1 MILRDDTWRKNQG
14 NTLTTSDNRN
24 EPSGAGLFDE
34 GCIIGDL
41 DLSRDGFQN
50 VLEKTYPAA
59 ARDFIWQWF
68 FPQKGL
74 MLKPGTKE
82 YRRYHLHESQA
93 QEALKKGIDHTM
105 SDERILGDSEFV
117 ESVPAQANEEYER
130 RYELKLRGFD
140 LERIAERVAE
150 LYGIGKEE
158 VFSKGRQREKVKARS
173 LLCYWAVREAGISL
187 RTLAG
192 RLGISGPGVGYA
204 VERGAALVRE
214 NNYALM
220 K

>member
-1 MILRDDTWRKNQG
+1 
-14 NTLTTSDNRN
+14 
-24 EPSGAGLFDE
+24 LF
-34 GCIIGDL
+34 
-41 DLSRDGFQN
+41 
-50 VLEKTYPAA
+50 V
-59 ARDFIWQWF
+59 
-68 FPQKGL
+68 
-74 MLKPGTKE
+74 
-82 YRRYHLHESQA
+82 
-93 QEALKKGIDHTM
+93 IDHIM

-117 ESVPAQANEEYER
+117 ESVLAQALGMKEKQRKRYER

-158 VFSKGRQREKVKARS
+158 VFSKGRQREKVKGRS

-187 RTLAG
+187 WTLAG

-204 VERGAALVRE
+204 VERGVALVRE

>member
-1 MILRDDTWRKNQG
+1 VKEGVEHGRREE
-14 NTLTTSDNRN
+14 LT
-24 EPSGAGLFDE
+24 GGGLIRSLGGWSE
-34 GCIIGDL
+34 ARR
-41 DLSRDGFQN
+41 SR
-50 VLEKTYPAA
+50 E
-59 ARDFIWQWF
+59 
-68 FPQKGL
+68 
-74 MLKPGTKE
+74 
-82 YRRYHLHESQA
+82 
-93 QEALKKGIDHTM
+93 KGIDHIM

-117 ESVPAQANEEYER
+117 ESVLAQANEEYER

-150 LYGIGKEE
+150 LYGMKKEE